1 MKLQFFK
8 SLSVKTSLT
17 LITLVIFLFSIGLL
31 AFYASTLMRQDLR
44 ERLGAQQFSS
54 TAMLANEI
62 NRDLLTRVQALEV
75 VAAKITPALL
85 ANRPAL
91 QTSLLDRPA
100 LEMLFN
106 AGIYVTAAD
115 GVVAADAPVVAN
127 RRGHDVSARAE
138 VVDALKLGKSSI
150 GPPQQDNGLKAPV
163 MSIAAPIHDTQG
175 RVIGTLVGVNDL
187 GRPSFL
193 DKISKSDY
201 GQTGYS
207 LLIAKQSRQIITA
220 SISGRVLE
228 VFGPGVSPLIERH
241 LQSYEGT
248 DITIDPQGVEVLTSA
263 KGVPAANWYVAQSL
277 PTAEAFA
284 PIQAI
289 AQRWL
294 LAALAAALLACSLV
308 WWLTARIVRR
318 QLAPMLATTHTLDEL
333 VRAGQTPTELRIT
346 SHDEVGQLIAGF
358 NRLLRA
364 FGQREAALKESTAYN
379 QVVFSGSPTALVV
392 LAKDS
397 GHILDCNQAAVDI
410 YGLPNREAVLGRT
423 PLDVS
428 APLQY
433 DGRSS
438 EECVGERI
446 AEALRTGVCVFEWRH
461 QRPSGEVW
469 DAQVMLRTFAN
480 GGQTLLQYSLQDITQ
495 HKHEMQLLAQNQA
508 NLSHELSHVRHA
520 LDQHAI
526 VATTDVQGCITS
538 VNDKF
543 CQISGYT
550 REELLG
556 QDHSMLN
563 SGTHPHGFFKA
574 MYRAVGSGNSWH
586 GEVCNRAK
594 DGHLYWVQTS
604 IVPALGPDG
613 KPVMYVVIRADITPR
628 KQLEL
633 ELQKYQSHLE
643 ELVAEKSQDLA
654 RREAQFKS
662 MFNTLADL
670 IWLKDK
676 QGVYQACNPTFE
688 RFFGAPESNIIG
700 KTDYDFVETAL
711 ADTFRTNDVAAM
723 NASRPQVNEEWVTF
737 ANDGHCALLETTKT
751 GVRDANGNLIGV
763 LGLARD
769 ITERNQAEESLKL
782 AEETANAANR
792 AKSEFLANMS
802 HEIRT
807 PMNGIVGMVD
817 ILQETELAPEQ
828 HRMLGTMAQSSMALL
843 QILNDILDFSK
854 IEAGKLEVE
863 NIPTDLQEIAQ
874 SVAHLLE
881 SVARA
886 KQVDLSVFVD
896 PALPAWA
903 LGDPVRLRQVLLNLM
918 GNALKFNRTSA
929 SHVAQVALRVVPCA
943 LLDGSAGV
951 RFAVQDNG
959 IGMAPE
965 VVAKLFQ
972 PFTQADESTSRKFG
986 GTGLGLSISQRLV
999 ELMGGRISV
1008 TSTPD
1013 VGSEFG
1019 VELPLHL
1026 CEPGL
1031 TQPQLREQLA
1041 TPVERRSSQ
1050 RPAAPTAE
1058 EAAQTHCLILLA
1070 EDNETNRDVMREQL
1084 RLLGYTCEV
1093 AADGAI
1099 ALQMWHA
1106 KPGRY
1111 ALLLSDCHMPNL
1123 DGFGLTEAIRNT
1135 EPTGTHLPIIAIT
1148 ANAMQGEAQRC
1159 RERGMDDYLSKP
1171 LRMNELGPML
1181 HKWLPLVSD
1190 VASAGSAGVTN
1201 AAAPAQA
1208 TASINTFAV
1217 WNPATLTELVG
1228 ENPGMHKRLLD
1239 KFLINAQTQVTEMT
1253 AAALANDTITLGRVA
1268 HTLKSAARS
1277 AGALVLGELCQQ
1289 LETAG
1294 QAGDAPACA
1303 ELAQGLAGQLAAA
1316 SAQIHGHLG
1325 L

>member
-688 RFFGAPESNIIG
+688 RFFGAPETNIIG

-918 GNALKFNRTSA
+918 GNALKFTSTSA

-959 IGMAPE
+959 IGMTPE